1 MGGLNSAVVI
11 QAGAG
16 RQLRAALRAICP
28 ADDSL
33 AVSGASGFCR
43 ETGATQTLTFDEAGL
58 LAVPFDA
65 ALVAAALRARA
76 DTDSGAGG
84 RAPVFVVD
92 MRWGL
97 ETPAGAANFDV
108 WGGLCSDLA
117 EAGLRIVSVYDWE
130 LLIGAQM
137 LTALRAHRHFVTQ
150 AGLRDNPFWLP
161 NSYLASA
168 SLREQ
173 VSFLLG
179 RVVPEWEG
187 MVLAPGADGQA
198 ALGAAPGWLPASDL
212 GPMAGLG
219 TRWKIR
225 CFGRLRVYTSASRQV
240 DWQIPGGSPRKTKTL
255 FAYLLTRGENGAATD
270 RIAELLWPEEGD
282 EAVKRA
288 RLHHTVAMLRKV
300 LGAKSHVERL
310 GDYYHLRLPPGT
322 WVDIETFEQFCR
334 RAKAL
339 ERAGR
344 HEAAFA
350 MLLAADRLY
359 TGDLFEDL
367 PPEYLDGDGE
377 DWCLAQ
383 RAWLRDMALKVRR
396 DMAASLRRRGKLRD
410 AIKHCRRALEM
421 DPACEIAH
429 EEAMRIFHAQ
439 GRHEAVVRQY
449 RQYVDAL
456 RAIGGDAAYPP
467 LQPVFQGLVSGH

>member
-1 MGGLNSAVVI
+1 
-11 QAGAG
+11 
-16 RQLRAALRAICP
+16 
-28 ADDSL
+28 
-33 AVSGASGFCR
+33 
-43 ETGATQTLTFDEAGL
+43 
-58 LAVPFDA
+58 
-65 ALVAAALRARA
+65 
-76 DTDSGAGG
+76 
-84 RAPVFVVD
+84 
-92 MRWGL
+92 
-97 ETPAGAANFDV
+97 
-108 WGGLCSDLA
+108 
-117 EAGLRIVSVYDWE
+117 
-130 LLIGAQM
+130 
-137 LTALRAHRHFVTQ
+137 
-150 AGLRDNPFWLP
+150 
-161 NSYLASA
+161 
-168 SLREQ
+168 
-173 VSFLLG
+173 
-179 RVVPEWEG
+179 
-187 MVLAPGADGQA
+187 
-198 ALGAAPGWLPASDL
+198 
-212 GPMAGLG
+212 
-219 TRWKIR
+219 
-225 CFGRLRVYTSASRQV
+225 
-240 DWQIPGGSPRKTKTL
+240 
-255 FAYLLTRGENGAATD
+255 
-270 RIAELLWPEEGD
+270 LWPEEGD